1 MTALVLA
8 LAVAFIGGIA
18 IAIQSPLASMMSERV
33 GSLESAFIVHLGGAL
48 IASVPLL
55 IMGGGHLG
63 RWREVPTYALAS
75 GGLGL
80 VLIAAISYSIPRIGL
95 ASTVAPLIAAQ
106 LIAGSIV
113 DHYGLFGL
121 DVRLLDPARAAG
133 IVLLFVGVCLVT
145 K

>member
-1 MTALVLA
+1 MSGLVIALL
-8 LAVAFIGGIA
+8 VAFVGGLA

-55 IMGGGHLG
+55 IMGGGQLA
-63 RWREVPTYALAS
+63 RWREVPAYALFS

-95 ASTVAPLIAAQ
+95 ANTVAPLIAAQ
-106 LIAGSIV
+106 LIAGSAI
-113 DHYGLFGL
+113 DHFGWFGL
-121 DVRLLDPARAAG
+121 EVRLLDPMRVTG
-133 IVLLFVGVCLVT
+133 IALLFVGVLLVT

>member
-1 MTALVLA
+1 MTGLILA
-8 LAVAFIGGIA
+8 LAVAFVGGLA
-18 IAIQSPLASMMSERV
+18 IALQSPLASMMSERV

-55 IMGGGHLG
+55 IMGGGHLA
-63 RWREVPTYALAS
+63 RWREVPTYALLS

-95 ASTVAPLIAAQ
+95 ANTVAPLIAAQ
-106 LIAGSIV
+106 LIAGTVV
-113 DHYGLFGL
+113 DHFGLFGL
-121 DVRLLDPARAAG
+121 EIRLLDPVRASG
-133 IVLLFVGVCLVT
+133 IALLFVGVLLVT

>member
-1 MTALVLA
+1 MTALLLA
-8 LAVAFIGGIA
+8 LGIAFIGGLA
-18 IAIQSPLASMMSERV
+18 IGLQSPLASLMSGRI

-55 IMGGGHLG
+55 IMGGGHLSKL
-63 RWREVPTYALAS
+63 REVPSYALLS

-95 ASTVAPLIAAQ
+95 ANTVAPLIAAQ
-106 LIAGSIV
+106 LVMGMVI
-113 DHYGLFGL
+113 DHFGLFGL
-121 DVRLLDPARAAG
+121 EVRLLNPVRIVG
-133 IVLLFVGVCLVT
+133 MVLLFGGVWLVT